1 MKNIKLIIF
10 NGCPNLTQFVY
21 DYKLYNNQH
30 AGETTAIKGR
40 PTLSYPQTRACWELE
55 KHYSTFSN
63 REMKMATGTQLSPCQ
78 HSS

>member
-1 MKNIKLIIF
+1 MKNTMLIIS
-10 NGCPNLTQFVY
+10 NGCPNLTHFVY

-40 PTLSYPQTRACWELE
+40 LTLSYTCAFWELE

-63 REMKMATGTQLSPCQ
+63 REMKVATGTQLSPCQ